1 MTTNRR
7 DQIKWRLEIDE
18 ESKQECFRNTATGH
32 EYNFPFVEHILTLNS
47 GDT

>member
-1 MTTNRR
+1 MTTNKR

-32 EYNFPFVEHILTLNS
+32 EYNFLFDEHILIYIS